1 MEAAS
6 FLLFAHLRRLLSEKA
21 SPRLEVNTRWG
32 WGNRCLATRQKQ
44 LGGPQAPFSPSSAS
58 TPLSQLGTAPAPWA
72 FFGTC
77 AWILLRLAPPL
88 FWAGS
93 RSPQDTRA
101 SWWLVGSKSCSAP
114 ARNLRQKD
122 PRIPG
127 RRFLA
132 GLGTCRLPSSPAQ
145 GDPQVGTTLRGH
157 REVCC
162 NLSRAHSPS
171 ATSFLLPAV
180 KLFSFLKFSSQ
191 E

>member
-1 MEAAS
+1 MGFLWNMRMDPFEA
-6 FLLFAHLRRLLSEKA
+6 
-21 SPRLEVNTRWG
+21 G
-32 WGNRCLATRQKQ
+32 
-44 LGGPQAPFSPSSAS
+44 AS
-58 TPLSQLGTAPAPWA
+58 TLLGWKPLPSGHMS
-72 FFGTC
+72 
-77 AWILLRLAPPL
+77 LLVACGKQELYRP
-88 FWAGS
+88 G
-93 RSPQDTRA
+93 
-101 SWWLVGSKSCSAP
+101 
-114 ARNLRQKD
+114 RNLRQKD